1 MARAARKKLTARQ
14 RGYASKVEIAAA
26 LRDMA
31 QRIEQNSS
39 GDLIKFNINLWYTED
54 DELPQEDMT
63 ATTQPAGGEG

>member
-1 MARAARKKLTARQ
+1 MVKAARKKLTARQ
-14 RGYASKVEIAAA
+14 RGYASKIEIAAA

-54 DELPQEDMT
+54 DELPAKENS
-63 ATTQPAGGEG
+63 PNESN